1 MVPHSKPSLDD
12 RELEKII
19 EIYKTGN
26 ISVGYE
32 IEIFE
37 KKIADYIG
45 KKYAIATSSGTT
57 ALHLLLYGMD
67 IKESD
72 EVIIPASVCPGVMHA
87 IEYTGAIPV
96 ISDINQQDFN
106 ISVEYVKKL
115 ITTNTKLIIIPHMF
129 GLPSDIDELKNLNIP
144 IIEDC
149 AQSIG
154 AEYKGKK
161 VGCFGE
167 ASIFSFYATKMFT
180 SIDGGMI
187 LTDNEKLAIKL
198 KDLRYYGGKRDYK
211 LRFNYKMQNINAAVG
226 LIQFEKLK
234 YFLNER
240 KRLYNEYLKKFTKL
254 QWIKILNISDS
265 PKKVSSNYRFIIK
278 IDNDKKEFFL
288 NLCKK
293 YGIILGDTIFEDLST
308 FAPKYFKEKL
318 LNTQNLIISTYSFP
332 LYPNID
338 ENILENFFKELLL

>member
-12 RELEKII
+12 KELEKII

-57 ALHLLLYGMD
+57 ALHLLLHGMD
-67 IKESD
+67 IKEGD
-72 EVIIPASVCPGVMHA
+72 EIIIPASVCPGVMHA

-161 VGCFGE
+161 VGSFGK

-254 QWIKILNISDS
+254 QWIKILNVSDF
-265 PKKVSSNYRFIIK
+265 PKKVSSNYRFIVK
-278 IDNDKKEFFL
+278 VDNEKKEFFL

-308 FAPKYFKEKL
+308 FAPQYFKEKL
-318 LNTQNLIISTYSFP
+318 LNTQSLITSTYSFP

-338 ENILENFFKELLL
+338 EKILENFFKELLL